1 MKTFDAVI
9 IGAGLAGLQCAKLL
23 SRRGAKILLVD
34 RKTDLTRGVH
44 TTGIFVR
51 KTLEDFDFPAGTLGK
66 AVRNVTLYSPR
77 LKAIDL
83 ESEKDEFRVGKMG
96 ALYES
101 FLKECLDGGVEF
113 LNGTRYISAQLGSE
127 LQITDYKLQTES
139 ELKNGKESEI
149 SNLKSEINFENH
161 YSEFDENH
169 YSEFKQ
175 KTEICNLKSVIKETR
190 TIVSLE
196 KKGKAFQVCAKVL
209 IGADGAASR
218 VAKDLRLDENKEWI
232 VGYEE
237 VYRVENSNC
246 EPRLH
251 CFLDAE
257 LAPGYL
263 AWAANDG
270 EEIHIGVG
278 GYAANFNP
286 REALKSFKEKTKKLF
301 DLRGAKLAETRGGR
315 IPVGGVLRS
324 IANENGLLI
333 GDAAGAV
340 SPLTAGGLDPAMR
353 LSKFAAEIVWERLQ
367 TDDPKVLL
375 QYSGELFRARFVSR
389 LWMRRIIKT
398 FTSQRLLELG
408 FAFLRGRIGRKFAK
422 HVFFG
427 RGSFPDVEIKKTPLV
442 GYQKFEI

>member
-1 MKTFDAVI
+1 MKYFDAVI

-23 SRRGAKILLVD
+23 SQKGAKVLLVD
-34 RKTDLTRGVH
+34 RKSDLSKGVH

-51 KTLEDFDFPAGTLGK
+51 KTFEDFEFPEGTLGK
-66 AVRNVTLYSPR
+66 PIKNVALYSPR
-77 LKAIDL
+77 LKSINL
-83 ESEKDEFRVGKMG
+83 ESEKAEFRVGKMG
-96 ALYES
+96 LIY
-101 FLKECLDGGVEF
+101 DEF
-113 LNGTRYISAQLGSE
+113 LEDAVANGVRFARATSYKGAE
-127 LQITDYKLQTES
+127 LSDGE
-139 ELKNGKESEI
+139 
-149 SNLKSEINFENH
+149 
-161 YSEFDENH
+161 
-169 YSEFKQ
+169 
-175 KTEICNLKSVIKETR
+175 
-190 TIVSLE
+190 TIVKLE
-196 KKGKAFQVCAKVL
+196 KRGEAYSVKTKVL
-209 IGADGAASR
+209 IGADGANSR

-237 VYRVENSNC
+237 VFHIDKSNG

-251 CFLDAE
+251 CFLDGE

-263 AWAANDG
+263 AWIADDG

-286 REALKSFKEKTKKLF
+286 REALKLFKEKTEKLF
-301 DLRGAKLAETRGGR
+301 DLKDARITETRGGR

-324 IANENGLLI
+324 IANKNGILI

-367 TDDPKVLL
+367 TDDAKVLL
-375 QYSGELFRARFVSR
+375 QFSGELFRARFVSR

-408 FAFLRGRIGRKFAK
+408 FAFLRVRIGQKFAK

-427 RGSFPDVEIKKTPLV
+427 RGSFPDVEVKKLSV
-442 GYQKFEI
+442 VNYQKSEI